1 MNKKIITLLVTTLVA
16 LPFIANADTKPCT
29 IVIGASFAGDK
40 WPMVTELASGNETM
54 DSRNALLG
62 GRYFGLCSALQQAVG
77 TSRQVSCPA
86 VAGAMSFDLNVPFGS
101 TDIVA
106 PGYLT
111 QLAKG
116 IHECTWNG
124 HLLADS
130 LVITLVDD
138 GLGAIEPTKNVVRTA
153 KKAGIKNVIVQ
164 AYPQDMPDFAQEIT
178 TAIEQHGNYW
188 GTVIQALSAVPN
200 MADYTAL
207 VDAHATALSNFADV
221 KYLQFYDRD
230 YASFDG
236 VHPRED
242 AQNYAADV
250 LKNGI
255 EN

>member
-1 MNKKIITLLVTTLVA
+1 MNKKIITVIVTTLVA

-40 WPMVTELASGNETM
+40 WPIVTKHASGNETM

-86 VAGAMSFDLNVPFGS
+86 VAGAMSFDLNITFDQ

-111 QLAKG
+111 QLDKG

-130 LVITLVDD
+130 LVVTLVND
-138 GLGAIEPTKNVVRTA
+138 GPGAIEPTMNVVTA
-153 KKAGIKNVIVQ
+153 AKNAGINNVIVQ
-164 AYPQDMPDFAQEIT
+164 AYQQDMPDFYQEST
-178 TAIEQHGNYW
+178 TALVKHGSYW

-200 MADYTAL
+200 TADYTAL
-207 VDAHATALSNFADV
+207 VEAHTAALSNFAGV
-221 KYLQFYDRD
+221 RRYLQFYDRD
-230 YASFDG
+230 YESFDG
-236 VHPRED
+236 VHPRAD
-242 AQNYAADV
+242 AQKHAADL
-250 LKNGI
+250 LKNRI
-255 EN
+255 